1 MNATE
6 DFTLQGLKLEIAHLA
21 MEIAKQREELSM
33 KSKYDNLPAWLTF
46 EQSQSLKGAPAV
58 ASMRSKPFLQPCCGK
73 KYRLIGGR
81 KCWRKEDVLE
91 WLNVTDEELTQYADR
106 HEVALPENYRKRSR
120 HGNNN

>member
-1 MNATE
+1 MNVNENFALE
-6 DFTLQGLKLEIAHLA
+6 SLKVEILNLAREIAA
-21 MEIAKQREELSM
+21 QRKEIHV
-33 KSKYDNLPAWLTF
+33 KSKYDGLSAWLTF

-91 WLNVTDEELTQYADR
+91 WLDVTDEGLKEYADR
-106 HEVALPENYRKRSR
+106 HGVELPENYRKRSKV
-120 HGNNN
+120 

>member
-1 MNATE
+1 MNTNE
-6 DFTLQGLKLEIAHLA
+6 NFVLEGLKREVANLA
-21 MEIAKQREELSM
+21 LEIAKQREEMSV
-33 KSKYDNLPAWLTF
+33 KSNYDGLPAWLTF

-91 WLNVTDEELTQYADR
+91 WLGVTDEGLKAYADR
-106 HEVALPENYRKRSR
+106 HGVELPENYRKRS
-120 HGNNN
+120 GV